1 MRLGGDEFLLLD
13 YVEDEQHIKSNIDDL
28 REELSRISKREN
40 MPIELTVSVGYVIC
54 DADSD
59 KSIDVFVNMA
69 DDRMYEDKVSRKM
82 KRRD

>member
-1 MRLGGDEFLLLD
+1 
-13 YVEDEQHIKSNIDDL
+13 
-28 REELSRISKREN
+28 

-82 KRRD
+82 NRRD